1 MMTTTMVEMR
11 DVIRRLKEKNPEA
24 KVMVGGAPVT
34 IDIAYKYGAD
44 CFSENA
50 GNALKD
56 AIRMFSMLRKLRQ
69 KAIDT

>member
-1 MMTTTMVEMR
+1 
-11 DVIRRLKEKNPEA
+11 
-24 KVMVGGAPVT
+24 MVGGTPVT